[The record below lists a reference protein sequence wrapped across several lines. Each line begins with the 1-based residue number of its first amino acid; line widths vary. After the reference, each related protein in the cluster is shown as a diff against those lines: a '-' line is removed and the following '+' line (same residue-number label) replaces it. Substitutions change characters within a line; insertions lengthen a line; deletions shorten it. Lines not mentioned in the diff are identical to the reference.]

1 MRSHGVPDF
10 PDPQHTGRGISL
22 TIHGS
27 KGGDL
32 NPNSPQFQA
41 AQKACRAYAPT
52 PPSNAAPNPHLQQQA
67 LAFSQ
72 CMRSHGVPN
81 FPDPKVSGNT
91 VQLGGPSSQGFDP
104 NSPQFQAA
112 QKACQSSL
120 PGTSGGN
127 TATAG
132 GGSSSK

>member
-1 MRSHGVPDF
+1 MRSHGIPDF
-10 PDPQHTGRGISL
+10 PDPQQNGGGISL
-22 TIHGS
+22 AIRGS

-32 NPNSPQFQA
+32 NPRSPQFQA
-41 AQKACRAYAPT
+41 AQQACRAYAPT
-52 PPSNAAPNPHLQQQA
+52 PSSNAPPNPRLAQQA
-67 LAFSQ
+67 LAFSR

-91 VQLGGPSSQGFDP
+91 MELGGPAGKGFDP

-120 PGTSGGN
+120 PGAGGGN
-127 TATAG
+127 TAKAG
-132 GGSSSK
+132 SGNFSK